1 MTHLIETWGVL
12 AVFALS
18 VAQSLGVPTSSEL
31 TFGLVGLL
39 WALGR
44 MNPVAGIAAGV
55 IGELIGAIVAWWLA
69 AAAVES
75 HWWARFEAHPLVAA
89 FRGVLT
95 SLLRRR
101 FGVLISRL
109 IPLERNVAAWAAG
122 VAEVS
127 LGALALQSVVGSA
140 IFATAFALAG
150 YEAKDAITTIAH
162 RAGQIGEVVAVILV
176 VGVVLAIR
184 QMAHRQL
191 GRSRAARSGHA
202 ATQPDATAPD
212 TTAAEDRLVLQLLP
226 SEPLSS
232 AAYLDALGRIH
243 QAEPPSPDVSADEGR
258 RAPRRDLPTS
268 GSR

>member
-44 MNPVAGIAAGV
+44 MNPVEGIAAGV
-55 IGELIGAIVAWWLA
+55 LGELIGAVVAWWLA
-69 AAAVES
+69 SSAVES
-75 HWWARFEAHPLVAA
+75 RWWARFEAHPLVAA

-95 SLLRRR
+95 SLLGRR

-127 LGALALQSVVGSA
+127 LGALTLQSAVGSA

-150 YEAKDAITTIAH
+150 YEAKDAIATIAH

-176 VGVVLAIR
+176 IGVVLAIR
-184 QMAHRQL
+184 HMAHVQL
-191 GRSRAARSGHA
+191 GRARGVRTAAASSES
-202 ATQPDATAPD
+202 DAT
-212 TTAAEDRLVLQLLP
+212 TTTNESELILQLLP

-232 AAYLDALGRIH
+232 AAYLNALGRIH
-243 QAEPPSPDVSADEGR
+243 QAEPSSPDTVADGDG
-258 RAPRRDLPTS
+258 A
-268 GSR
+268 SR